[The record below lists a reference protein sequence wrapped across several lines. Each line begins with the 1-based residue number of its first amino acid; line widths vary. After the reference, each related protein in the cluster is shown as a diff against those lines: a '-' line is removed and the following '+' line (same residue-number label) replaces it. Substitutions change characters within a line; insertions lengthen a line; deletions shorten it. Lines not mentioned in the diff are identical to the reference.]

1 MNCQRIGLGVVCKLD
16 IFQAI
21 DVLNKFSHN
30 GVNDYSLTL
39 NKTVEDGYGDYK
51 YSIFEVIAIAEKYIR
66 QYLL

>member
-1 MNCQRIGLGVVCKLD
+1 MLVGVEDKMD

-39 NKTVEDGYGDYK
+39 NETVEDGYGDYK
-51 YSIFEVIAIAEKYIR
+51 YTIFEVIAIAEKYIR
-66 QYLL
+66 